1 MGTRP
6 ATYLLAAA
14 FIAFAIWELIQH
26 VFLMDLPMAA
36 YHLISLTIE
45 FGIVF
50 FIALVAMRLVVRRA
64 DTEARQHA
72 LHHTVVASLA
82 QDVRPPLVS
91 LLAELRL
98 LERAPPEGMSQG
110 TRHLL
115 RQASSRAGV
124 LVGMIE
130 DLVAMTAEAGDRP
143 GECVSLSLGEIARE
157 VVAPQRLLAEERGVH
172 LAEELPE
179 SLPAVCGQA
188 DQLIQALSMLLGN
201 AVSTTPPG
209 GEVRIAVR
217 EDGGTITFE
226 ITDSAASILPHGAP
240 LSEAASGPARVELR
254 YCQSVAEALGGSA
267 RYEPTKNGNRYSF
280 SLPARRRGR

>member
-1 MGTRP
+1 MGSRS

-50 FIALVAMRLVVRRA
+50 VIALVAMRLVVRRA

-98 LERAPPEGMSQG
+98 LERAPPEGMGQG
-110 TRHLL
+110 TRELL

-143 GECVSLSLGEIARE
+143 TDCVNLSLSEIAPE
-157 VVAPQRLLAEERGVH
+157 VLAPHRLLAEERGVH
-172 LAEELPE
+172 LSEDMPDDL
-179 SLPAVCGQA
+179 SAVCGQT

-201 AVSTTPPG
+201 AVRTTPRG

-226 ITDSAASILPHGAP
+226 ITDTANPVLAHGAA
-240 LSEAASGPARVELR
+240 LSEAASGPARLELR

-267 RYEPTKNGNRYSF
+267 RYEPTEIGNRYVL

>member
-6 ATYLLAAA
+6 ATYLLAGA

-110 TRHLL
+110 TRELL

-130 DLVAMTAEAGDRP
+130 DLVAMTAEAGDHP

-157 VVAPQRLLAEERGVH
+157 VIAPHRLLAEERGVH
-172 LAEELPE
+172 LVEDLPE

-188 DQLIQALSMLLGN
+188 DQFIQALSTVLGH
-201 AVSTTPPG
+201 AMGTTPPG
-209 GEVRIAVR
+209 GEVRITVR
-217 EDGGTITFE
+217 EDGGMITFE
-226 ITDSAASILPHGAP
+226 ITDSAAPILPHGAP
-240 LSEAASGPARVELR
+240 LSEVASGPARVELR

-267 RYEPTKNGNRYSF
+267 RYEPTDNGNRYSF

>member
-50 FIALVAMRLVVRRA
+50 VIALVAMRLVVRRA

-91 LLAELRL
+91 LLAELRM
-98 LERAPPEGMSQG
+98 LERAPPEGMSEG
-110 TRHLL
+110 TRGLL

-143 GECVSLSLGEIARE
+143 GTCVNLSLVEIARE

-172 LAEELPE
+172 LVEELPE

-188 DQLIQALSMLLGN
+188 DQLIQAFFMLLGH
-201 AVSTTPPG
+201 AIGSTPPG

-226 ITDSAASILPHGAP
+226 ITDSAAPILPHGVP

-254 YCQSVAEALGGSA
+254 HCQRVAEALGGSA
-267 RYEPTKNGNRYSF
+267 RYEPTENGNRYAF

>member
-50 FIALVAMRLVVRRA
+50 VIALVAMRLVVRRA

-91 LLAELRL
+91 LLAELRM
-98 LERAPPEGMSQG
+98 LERAPPEGMSEG
-110 TRHLL
+110 TRGLL

-130 DLVAMTAEAGDRP
+130 DLVAMTTEAGDRS
-143 GECVSLSLGEIARE
+143 GECVSLSLSEIARE
-157 VVAPQRLLAEERGVH
+157 VVAPHRLLAEEKGVH
-172 LAEELPE
+172 LVEELPG

-188 DQLIQALSMLLGN
+188 DQLIQALSMLLGHTIG
-201 AVSTTPPG
+201 STPPG

-226 ITDSAASILPHGAP
+226 ITDSAAPVLSQGAP

-254 YCQSVAEALGGSA
+254 HCQSVAEALGGSA
-267 RYEPTKNGNRYSF
+267 RYEPTENGNRYAF

>member
-1 MGTRP
+1 MRTRP

-14 FIAFAIWELIQH
+14 FIAFAVWELIQH

-36 YHLISLTIE
+36 YHLVSLTIE

-50 FIALVAMRLVVRRA
+50 VIALVAMRLVARRA

-98 LERAPPEGMSQG
+98 LERAPPKGMSQG
-110 TRHLL
+110 TRDLL
-115 RQASSRAGV
+115 RQSSSRAGV

-130 DLVAMTAEAGDRP
+130 DLVAMTAEAGDRS
-143 GECVSLSLGEIARE
+143 GECVNLSLGEIARE
-157 VVAPQRLLAEERGVH
+157 VVAPHRLLAEEKGVH
-172 LAEELPE
+172 LVEDMSDDL
-179 SLPAVCGQA
+179 SAVCGQS
-188 DQLIQALSMLLGN
+188 DQLIQALSTVLGH
-201 AVSTTPPG
+201 AIGITPPG
-209 GEVRIAVR
+209 GEVGIAVR
-217 EDGGTITFE
+217 EDGGTVTFE
-226 ITDSAASILPHGAP
+226 ITDSAAPVLSQGAP
-240 LSEAASGPARVELR
+240 LSEAASGPARIELR

-267 RYEPTKNGNRYSF
+267 RYEPTESGNRYSF
-280 SLPARRRGR
+280 SLPARRLGR

>member
-1 MGTRP
+1 MGSRP
-6 ATYLLAAA
+6 ATYLLATA

-50 FIALVAMRLVVRRA
+50 VMALVAMRLVVRRA
-64 DTEARQHA
+64 DAEARQHA

-91 LLAELRL
+91 LLARLRL
-98 LERAPPEGMSQG
+98 LERAPPEGMGQG
-110 TRHLL
+110 TRDLL
-115 RQASSRAGV
+115 RQTSSRAGV

-130 DLVAMTAEAGDRP
+130 DLVAMTAEAGDRS
-143 GECVSLSLGEIARE
+143 GECVNLSLVEIARE
-157 VVAPQRLLAEERGVH
+157 VVAPHRLLAEEKGVH
-172 LAEELPE
+172 LVEELPE
-179 SLPAVCGQA
+179 DLPAIWGQS
-188 DQLIQALSMLLGN
+188 DQLIRALSMLLGH
-201 AVSTTPPG
+201 AIGGTPPG

-226 ITDSAASILPHGAP
+226 ITDSADPILSHGAP
-240 LSEAASGPARVELR
+240 LSEVGSGPARLELR
-254 YCQSVAEALGGSA
+254 YCQSVAEVLGGSA
-267 RYEPTKNGNRYSF
+267 RYEPTENGNRYSF
-280 SLPARRRGR
+280 SLPTRRQGR

>member
-6 ATYLLAAA
+6 GTYLLATA

-26 VFLMDLPMAA
+26 VFLMDLPMPA

-50 FIALVAMRLVVRRA
+50 VIALVALRLVARGA

-98 LERAPPEGMSQG
+98 LERAPPEGMGQG
-110 TRHLL
+110 TRELL

-143 GECVSLSLGEIARE
+143 GTCVSLSLVEIARE
-157 VVAPQRLLAEERGVH
+157 VIAPHRLLAEERGVH
-172 LAEELPE
+172 FSEDMPDDL
-179 SLPAVCGQA
+179 SAVCGQA
-188 DQLIQALSMLLGN
+188 DQLIQALSMLLGH
-201 AVSTTPPG
+201 AIGSTPPG
-209 GEVRIAVR
+209 GEVRFALR
-217 EDGGTITFE
+217 EDGDTITFE
-226 ITDSAASILPHGAP
+226 ITDSAAPILSEGAP
-240 LSEAASGPARVELR
+240 LSEVASGPARLELR

-267 RYEPTKNGNRYSF
+267 RYEPTENGNRYSF